1 MYWRDKKDW
10 RSYENAKIQIKRKEE
25 VSLHNPH
32 KGLFARSEVPNEK
45 TGRGLLPGCGKWD
58 KIPLTTRAVAL
69 RTKHWI
75 KPKKIGRNEL

>member
-1 MYWRDKKDW
+1 VF
-10 RSYENAKIQIKRKEE
+10 QGGFLQE
-25 VSLHNPH
+25 VM
-32 KGLFARSEVPNEK
+32 FRTEK
-45 TGRGLLPGCGKWD
+45 TGREGLPGCGKWD